1 MNEWMNNIIE
11 LKEVI
16 KLYQRG
22 NEKIHA
28 VDGINLSIAQG
39 EFVAIVGPSG
49 SGKSTLLN
57 LIGCVDTPTSGAV
70 KINGIETSIL
80 KEKELAKIRNTKIGF
95 VFQQF
100 FLLPTLTA
108 LENVMLPAVFSRNGQ
123 SINKKQRAKELLD
136 LVGLAVR
143 ADHLPSQLSGG
154 EMQRVAIAR
163 ALINDPKIL
172 LADEPTGN
180 LDSTN
185 AESVYVILDKL
196 HQDGLT
202 VITVTHNL
210 ELANKSQKIFRLK
223 DGKLLKDEL

>member
-1 MNEWMNNIIE
+1 MNSIIE
-11 LKEVI
+11 LKEVT

-22 NEKIHA
+22 TEKIHA
-28 VDGINLSIAQG
+28 VDSINLSIAQG

-57 LIGCVDTPTSGAV
+57 LIGCIDTPTSGTV
-70 KINGIETSIL
+70 KVDGLATQAL
-80 KEKELAKIRNTKIGF
+80 KEKELARIRNSKIGF

-108 LENVMLPAVFSRNGQ
+108 LENVMLPTVFSRNGQ
-123 SINKKQRAKELLD
+123 SRNKKQRAKELLN
-136 LVGLAVR
+136 LVGLADR
-143 ADHLPSQLSGG
+143 TEHLPSQLSGG

-163 ALINDPKIL
+163 ALINEPKIL

-180 LDSTN
+180 LDSTS
-185 AESVYVILDKL
+185 AESVYSILDKL

-202 VITVTHNL
+202 VIAVTHNL
-210 ELANKSQKIFRLK
+210 ELAKKSERMFKMK
-223 DGKLLKDEL
+223 DGRIFDGSV